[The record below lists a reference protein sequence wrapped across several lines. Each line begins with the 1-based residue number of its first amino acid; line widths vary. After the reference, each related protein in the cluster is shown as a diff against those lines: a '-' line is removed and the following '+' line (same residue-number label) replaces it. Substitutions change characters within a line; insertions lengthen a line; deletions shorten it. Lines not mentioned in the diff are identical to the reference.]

1 MVQIQVRPPVLNTGN
16 SLEKVY
22 SDDPGLV
29 TLRSQEGK
37 SAADKRAADDLTIE
51 ENVLKKILQE
61 KKIMSDA
68 RNCVERKQLML
79 RDKKTLY

>member
-1 MVQIQVRPPVLNTGN
+1 MKE
-16 SLEKVY
+16 SLLDY
-22 SDDPGLV
+22 SGSV
-29 TLRSQEGK
+29 TLKLARGK
-37 SAADKRAADDLTIE
+37 SRQPTVRAADDLTIE

>member
-1 MVQIQVRPPVLNTGN
+1 MVQIQVRPPVRIYGKTKRIYRFKNETGVG
-16 SLEKVY
+16 SRRRK
-22 SDDPGLV
+22 
-29 TLRSQEGK
+29 
-37 SAADKRAADDLTIE
+37 AAVDLTIE

>member
-1 MVQIQVRPPVLNTGN
+1 M
-16 SLEKVY
+16 
-22 SDDPGLV
+22 
-29 TLRSQEGK
+29 
-37 SAADKRAADDLTIE
+37 SAADEKRAADDLTIE